1 MGARTLSIAE
11 SPLPSADPITIHD
24 GRTIVV
30 LSGELDIAAV
40 PAIRE
45 AFDDAI
51 ERTRVGVIADLSRVS
66 FIDASAIGALVG
78 AANRSRHLPGGLHL
92 TGIPDRMNKLLRI
105 AGLSDLFPGALPPVT
120 EASAV
125 RYADPAGRN
134 FGHAQP
140 LPTQPLPTQPLLTQP
155 LPTQRRASTGVSPAA
170 TTVEPAP
177 ESGKDAAM
185 RTIPRPRDPMAPE
198 FRSANSAVV
207 WAAAKPDVTAMFV
220 VGQVPQQESTPRADA
235 SWIPDLPRPRTQS
248 V

>member
-1 MGARTLSIAE
+1 LSIAE

-120 EASAV
+120 EASVV

-134 FGHAQP
+134 FGHA
-140 LPTQPLPTQPLLTQP
+140 QPLLTQP